1 VLKLS
6 QLKFYENIVIGNFLY
21 GLGFAISTE
30 SAKSSEEATFFPS
43 IISLLQQQPMD
54 KPLGDVLL
62 EFSEGIVRL
71 IEFKNKKGDHKKERT
86 KYENLAEDIQRKI
99 IDEALNEM
107 GERYTNIS
115 RAIHW
120 FIETD
125 PKGDNFVSR
134 IVPYL
139 DAYPEDNTQDEFKEN
154 AFEKFIKQTA
164 DDAVNKKQS
173 FSEKDLSDYLWYIA
187 RLQIGHKNGSKK
199 DIPEAAGILLLI
211 HPSGNLKVAGLP
223 SMMHLK
229 LQDREYINTMRIYQ
243 KLEQTQKNEPNVS
256 KIEPDIQEI
265 ETDTQ
270 KIESNVRKIGGI
282 HL

>member
-1 VLKLS
+1 LT

-30 SAKSSEEATFFPS
+30 TAKSAKSSEEANFFPS

-71 IEFKNKKGDHKKERT
+71 IEFKNKKSDHKKERE
-86 KYENLAEDIQRKI
+86 KYENLTEDIQRKI
-99 IDEALNEM
+99 IDEALKEM
-107 GERYTNIS
+107 GEHYTNIS
-115 RAIHW
+115 RSIHW

-125 PKGDNFVSR
+125 PKVDNFVSR

-154 AFEKFIKQTA
+154 AFEKFVKETA
-164 DDAVNKKQS
+164 DDAVNKKRS
-173 FSEKDLSDYLWYIA
+173 FSKKDLSDYLWYIA
-187 RLQIGHKNGSKK
+187 RLQIGHNKNGSKK
-199 DIPEAAGILLLI
+199 DIPAASGILLLI
-211 HPSGNLKVAGLP
+211 HSSGNLTVAGLP
-223 SMMHLK
+223 NMMHLK
-229 LQDREYINTMRIYQ
+229 LQDREYIQTMKIYQ
-243 KLEQTQKNEPNVS
+243 KLEKIQKIEPDMH

-265 ETDTQ
+265 ESDIQ
-270 KIESNVRKIGGI
+270 GIGGI
-282 HL
+282 SL